1 MHCNLRVIS
10 PGERENALPFT
21 QQQNH
26 RESKRDREWERG
38 RGTMHWHLLTGKVSF
53 ILMCSTL
60 TTCKWLPVCGA
71 FQLCRFSFGFSFRKI
86 ACRCKC
92 SVYVSCVCVR
102 VCRMCAVII
111 KLTVPPA
118 VALFIQFQW
127 VGNNKNSTSCS
138 SRGSGSGCV
147 GSITMPILMVITMRP

>member
-1 MHCNLRVIS
+1 MHAMQMYKESTHAKKSWDPLKEGTELNWIRTNWAELNWTEDRVLDAFMHCNLRVIS

-21 QQQNH
+21 QQQHH
-26 RESKRDREWERG
+26 RERGEGRG

-92 SVYVSCVCVR
+92 SACVCECVSR
-102 VCRMCAVII
+102 VCS
-111 KLTVPPA
+111 
-118 VALFIQFQW
+118 
-127 VGNNKNSTSCS
+127 NY
-138 SRGSGSGCV
+138 
-147 GSITMPILMVITMRP
+147 